1 LHASSGNIPFKNGD
15 KRTPS
20 FETNLYSSKELTP
33 LERRK
38 F

>member
-1 LHASSGNIPFKNGD
+1 MSPQEILHSRMGRK
-15 KRTPS
+15 KTTS